1 MHYDPTD
8 DVDTHKLGSGVHSP
22 PPSLHNSSLH
32 TTSSTPTTPTPH
44 TIHTTHNIHNKN
56 NTIPFLDIPLYINAE
71 VHIENVMFIGHHFYP
86 QVSKKT
92 LVTYNVTL
100 SNVRGTGLSVFKAH
114 GPKKAP
120 REMMVSICIR
130 VFMCI
135 YVYGIGTY
143 MYMLYVYIRVYL
155 VYEYCIS
162 HTTAIYTHALIQIY
176 TNTTL
181 HVILCLLY
189 IHTCI

>member
-1 MHYDPTD
+1 MYEHCIVYYIIPHSVVYHTSTCVYIHTAIQLLLILVTDAVYVYYVGTCIMHYDPTD
-8 DVDTHKLGSGVHSP
+8 DVDTHKLGSGVHPS
-22 PPSLHNSSLH
+22 PPSLYNTSRH
-32 TTSSTPTTPTPH
+32 TTSSSTPTTPTTPTPH

-56 NTIPFLDIPLYINAE
+56 NTILFLDIPLYINAE

-120 REMMVSICIR
+120 REMMVSIC
-130 VFMCI
+130 
-135 YVYGIGTY
+135 
-143 MYMLYVYIRVYL
+143 LY
-155 VYEYCIS
+155 
-162 HTTAIYTHALIQIY
+162 
-176 TNTTL
+176 
-181 HVILCLLY
+181 
-189 IHTCI
+189 